1 MLTLIFNHMMHCF
14 QVINKINKMKSKTK
28 ILKQNILIKMKKE
41 IQEYQCM
48 KNIKEANLTKR
59 KSTVDLIA

>member
-1 MLTLIFNHMMHCF
+1 M
-14 QVINKINKMKSKTK
+14 KIKTK
-28 ILKQNILIKMKKE
+28 ISKQNILIKMKKE

-48 KNIKEANLTKR
+48 KNIKEAKLTKK

>member
-1 MLTLIFNHMMHCF
+1 MN
-14 QVINKINKMKSKTK
+14 SKTK

-48 KNIKEANLTKR
+48 KNIKEVNLAKR